1 MALTPRLGIKN
12 SQSLALT
19 PQLKQS
25 IKMLQLSS
33 TELINFVADEV
44 DNNPLLEYDEKSF
57 DEEAQLKYSNQVLQN
72 STSSTIRN
80 DEQLNEGYQE
90 FYEESALPDN
100 IDTMPTPNIGLNVS
114 NIITNSMGNF
124 DSVET
129 PIEQKRARPI
139 SLKNHLESQLSLIQV
154 TPDVKIII
162 QYLIGLMNES
172 GYINEKTSLI
182 AEQCGCTES
191 YLEKIF
197 KIAQSMEPIGVFSRS
212 LGECLKIQQI
222 QADRYDPVM
231 AIFLDH
237 LSMVGEQ
244 KFNELRHLCKVN
256 EEDFLDMLTE
266 IKTLNPKPGLKYGED
281 PVYTIIPDVY
291 VRKTTKGRWFA
302 ELNNDNLP
310 KVLINNRY
318 IVEISEKE
326 LKKKDKV
333 YIQECTAKANWLIQA
348 LDQRA
353 KTILKVSS
361 ELVRLQ
367 KKFFEGGIQ
376 YLAPVNLKKIAKAI
390 NMHESTVSRVTTNKY
405 IATPIGI
412 FEMKFLFTNAI
423 GSLDNSNQYSSK
435 SIKYKIKNLINNE
448 TPKKILSDD
457 KIVKIIRE
465 EGIDIARRTV
475 AKYRESLEIPSSIIR
490 RRIKNPIF

>member
-44 DNNPLLEYDEKSF
+44 DNNPLLEYDE
-57 DEEAQLKYSNQVLQN
+57 
-72 STSSTIRN
+72 
-80 DEQLNEGYQE
+80 
-90 FYEESALPDN
+90 ESALPDN
-100 IDTMPTPNIGLNVS
+100 IDFMPTPNIGLNVS
-114 NIITNSMGNF
+114 NIITDSMGNF

-129 PIEQKRARPI
+129 PIEQKHARPI

-154 TPDVKIII
+154 SPDAKIII

-197 KIAQSMEPIGVFSRS
+197 KIAQSMEPLGVFSRS

-244 KFNELRHLCKVN
+244 KFNELRRLCKVN

-281 PVYTIIPDVY
+281 PVCTIIPDVY
-291 VRKTTKGRWFA
+291 VRKTTKGRWFV

-318 IVEISEKE
+318 IVEKREIRYTFKNVLPKLIGLCKLLIS
-326 LKKKDKV
+326 V
-333 YIQECTAKANWLIQA
+333 
-348 LDQRA
+348 
-353 KTILKVSS
+353 
-361 ELVRLQ
+361 
-367 KKFFEGGIQ
+367 
-376 YLAPVNLKKIAKAI
+376 
-390 NMHESTVSRVTTNKY
+390 
-405 IATPIGI
+405 
-412 FEMKFLFTNAI
+412 
-423 GSLDNSNQYSSK
+423 
-435 SIKYKIKNLINNE
+435 
-448 TPKKILSDD
+448 PKQ
-457 KIVKIIRE
+457 
-465 EGIDIARRTV
+465 
-475 AKYRESLEIPSSIIR
+475 
-490 RRIKNPIF
+490 F